1 MVARQDPQHQRSTS
15 PEPDQISLQELQ
27 RRQSRSPSLQ
37 TLSSSRHEGEEP
49 LNRLPTPALHE
60 DEQQATN
67 SSRRPTRSA
76 EQRSVSPSSFSQT
89 SPSLA
94 GRQIKGSNS
103 PSLSP
108 IGRRNLSVHW
118 KRLSGQYDS
127 LQPSDQKGSPER
139 IVGLDEG
146 GHDRSISP
154 LASTEAFDEEGG
166 MAQLNLPEMREHLKS
181 ALSPSSEGD
190 GEWLPS
196 RKPSRSYSRS
206 EQRSNSQSTPHRKQS
221 KSTRSASAATNMPP
235 MQQISGH
242 SVIPVI
248 TMTSAAGDPT
258 SSSAAQ
264 NLFRSTSEDMSR
276 DDVSLWDDDVFDDS
290 DTAKLSSNSIPMAGN
305 SPEAT
310 TRTRSPRKSSRP
322 KLRLE
327 LPSPSSRD
335 LELGR
340 QQRSVSGGSGQEI
353 HSSGGLIAATQDT
366 VSRMSFA
373 LSKASNRVVNL
384 ANDKSDA
391 RSPFAASSPG
401 REEESVN
408 PFEDP
413 IEEHSRKASF
423 LTEEPIQEPLMST
436 ELRGKSLKL
445 FHPHHV
451 IRTSLCELLLHPA
464 TEPIIFTLI
473 LFQTILLIAQ
483 AWGPVDLLSPDERLS
498 RDWTDWALF
507 AIFILYTLEMI
518 TRIIVSG
525 FFFNPPPPTPLDVV
539 EQQDS
544 KSIKGVLNGISENA
558 VLFRAT
564 RHFADVKR
572 RHKAQLANRAFLR
585 HSFNRLDFIAVI
597 SYWINFALVETNAF
611 GNQHIDLFRMLSC
624 LRIYRLLGITN
635 GTTTILRSL
644 KKAAPML
651 INVAFFV
658 AFFWIIFSIIGVQ
671 SFKSSLRRHCVWSDP
686 TGIYSNYTRMS
697 QFCGGYMDNVTGEI
711 MSYITADGSPSIEN
725 PKGFICPNQ
734 SMCIES
740 DNPNNG
746 TVSFD
751 NIVRGP
757 KILYAFANGLGAING
772 NGICD
777 SKYQYFQQYH
787 VQYDGC
793 GVCSIL
799 FVLHWESDCP
809 RILATKLDYCC
820 GHNLIPGNPRG
831 KSTVSLCF
839 QCTTRNSATAK

>member
-1 MVARQDPQHQRSTS
+1 MAARQDPQNQRSTS

-27 RRQSRSPSLQ
+27 QRQSRSPSLQ
-37 TLSSSRHEGEEP
+37 TLGSSRHEGEEP
-49 LNRLPTPALHE
+49 QYRVPTPALHE
-60 DEQQATN
+60 EEQEAAK
-67 SSRRPTRSA
+67 SSRRPTRSPN
-76 EQRSVSPSSFSQT
+76 QRSVSPSSFSQT

-94 GRQIKGSNS
+94 SRQIKGSNS

-108 IGRRNLSVHW
+108 MGRRNLSVHW
-118 KRLSGQYDS
+118 KRLSGQYES

-139 IVGLDEG
+139 IVNPNDEG
-146 GHDRSISP
+146 RDRSKVP
-154 LASTEAFDEEGG
+154 LASSPEAFDDEGG

-181 ALSPSSEGD
+181 ALSPSSEGN

-196 RKPSRSYSRS
+196 RNPSRSYSRS
-206 EQRSNSQSTPHRKQS
+206 EQRSISQTTPFRKQS
-221 KSTRSASAATNMPP
+221 KSTRSASAANMPP
-235 MQQISGH
+235 MQQISGQ

-248 TMTSAAGDPT
+248 TMTSAEGDPT

-264 NLFRSTSEDMSR
+264 NLFSNTSEDMSR
-276 DDVSLWDDDVFDDS
+276 DDDISLWDDDVFDDS

-305 SPEAT
+305 SPEDT
-310 TRTRSPRKSSRP
+310 KRTRGPRKSNKP

-340 QQRSVSGGSGQEI
+340 QQRSISGASGQDI
-353 HSSGGLIAATQDT
+353 HSAGGLIAATQDT

-391 RSPFAASSPG
+391 RSPFASSSPG
-401 REEESVN
+401 REEDMVN
-408 PFEDP
+408 PFADP
-413 IEEHSRKASF
+413 IDENSRKALF
-423 LTEEPIQEPLMST
+423 VTEEPIQETLMST

-445 FHPHHV
+445 FHPRHI

-483 AWGPVDLLSPDERLS
+483 AWDPVDLLSPDERLS

-525 FFFNPPPPTPLDVV
+525 FFTNPPPPTPLDVI

-572 RHKAQLANRAFLR
+572 RHKAQLADRAFLR

-624 LRIYRLLGITN
+624 LRIYRLLGITT

-651 INVAFFV
+651 INVGFFV

-671 SFKSSLRRHCVWSDP
+671 SFKSSLRRHCVWSDS

-711 MSYITADGSPSIEN
+711 LSYITADGSPSIEN

-751 NIVRGP
+751 NIVRRP
-757 KILYAFANGLGAING
+757 LVSYAFANEVGAING
-772 NGICD
+772 NGVCD
-777 SKYQYFQQYH
+777 SKYQYF
-787 VQYDGC
+787 
-793 GVCSIL
+793 
-799 FVLHWESDCP
+799 
-809 RILATKLDYCC
+809 
-820 GHNLIPGNPRG
+820 
-831 KSTVSLCF
+831 
-839 QCTTRNSATAK
+839 